1 MGLCQSSGQG
11 QSLEA
16 AQPGLCNS
24 ALSRVPKDHIKQSL
38 TLCIQ
43 AHVLLITCK
52 ITFQFYSNFS
62 PSHAGL
68 GGTPSISGKKGDTVQ
83 VVEKRKKG

>member
-24 ALSRVPKDHIKQSL
+24 ALSRVPKAHTRQSL
-38 TLCIQ
+38 TLCTQ
-43 AHVLLITCK
+43 AHVRLITSK
-52 ITFQFYSNFS
+52 IMFQFYSNFS

-68 GGTPSISGKKGDTVQ
+68 GGTPSKSGRKGDTVQ
-83 VVEKRKKG
+83 VVEKKKG